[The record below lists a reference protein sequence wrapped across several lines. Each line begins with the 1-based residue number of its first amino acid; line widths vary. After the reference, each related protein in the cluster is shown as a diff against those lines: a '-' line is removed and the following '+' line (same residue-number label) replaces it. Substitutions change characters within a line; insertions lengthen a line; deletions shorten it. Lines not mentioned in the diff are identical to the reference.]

1 MIVADN
7 SVVLEADT
15 RKMRGKIKK
24 NLLLAVHGVET
35 RAGLEELS
43 SGEDIFR
50 LFAPRCIPGW
60 RQAVHHSRYF
70 AWIGGVAIVCPA
82 KDGVKRWA
90 WSSADSSGS
99 GFRLFYKSLS

>member
-24 NLLLAVHGVET
+24 KLV
-35 RAGLEELS
+35 AGSSRCRDESRLEELS

-50 LFAPRCIPGW
+50 LLMRIPRW

-90 WSSADSSGS
+90 WPSADISGS